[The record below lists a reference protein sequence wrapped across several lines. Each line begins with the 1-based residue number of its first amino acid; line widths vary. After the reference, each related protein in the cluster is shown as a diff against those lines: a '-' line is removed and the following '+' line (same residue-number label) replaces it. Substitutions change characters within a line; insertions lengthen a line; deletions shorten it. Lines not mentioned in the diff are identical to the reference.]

1 MKIVKLSCVA
11 FAMGA
16 ALSSFAAPR
25 TGPWTKEQAWEW
37 YNAQP
42 WIRGCNYMP
51 ASAANRYDMWQVWDS
66 ERRFEE
72 MERELLEYRR
82 TLDERERA
90 LKPELTVRDIASADK
105 RSDESAIGAKLLDE
119 NDLSLPR
126 ESRALARAKRVSA
139 EAEDALLASMRT
151 NAVER
156 LERLYVSALAE
167 DRVVDAEFYKSQIK
181 AMYPDW
187 KFTKKEKE
195 EK

>member
-51 ASAANRYDMWQVWDS
+51 ASAANRYDMWQVWDC

-72 MERELLEYRR
+72 MEREL
-82 TLDERERA
+82 
-90 LKPELTVRDIASADK
+90 
-105 RSDESAIGAKLLDE
+105 
-119 NDLSLPR
+119 
-126 ESRALARAKRVSA
+126 
-139 EAEDALLASMRT
+139 
-151 NAVER
+151 
-156 LERLYVSALAE
+156 ALAE
-167 DRVVDAEFYKSQIK
+167 SIGFNAVRIIIAEDNGFAVWCEDHDGYMRNLERFLALCGKHKIRAIMCLGNDCSRPKPLWSVPKPGPQPVRSRTTSATTADANAAST
-181 AMYPDW
+181 AVSPARSASSAR
-187 KFTKKEKE
+187 TSRSCGRSSSRCAAR
-195 EK
+195 